1 MTTDQSVDLPKLTD
15 EELQRINMTR
25 ARWEELNASRRER
38 ESRAPVVGRLA
49 PDFELHCLGEST
61 GPVKLSA
68 FRGKRPVALIFGS
81 YT

>member
-1 MTTDQSVDLPKLTD
+1 MTIDQSVDLPKLTD

-25 ARWEELNASRRER
+25 ARWEELNATRRER
-38 ESRAPVVGRLA
+38 ESRAPIVGQLA
-49 PDFELHCLGEST
+49 PDFELPRLGDSP

-68 FRGKRPVALIFGS
+68 FRGERPVALIFGS